1 MSVTPRIQR
10 RHTTSTLLLCLGF
23 SLFAVACSDD
33 IDGEPAPGEVMLEN
47 NGRGDMA
54 PGSPDMNQTQNDQG
68 IGTPFDLGTPGL
80 VDMSAPLADMEPVDG
95 DMSSPDDMRTSDMG
109 SADMPLSMEDMSAP
123 LDMTDDIDMITDIDM
138 GAVED
143 MGTGP
148 ADMATMDMAPAVD
161 MAPPQSPC
169 ISGAMGAH
177 VVRFHWE
184 GNGPGSRAYV
194 VYDENTLPDTT
205 RWKAGAYGRTTSY
218 SPVYD
223 DTFLAQGGLVLSSTN
238 FMHVE
243 ISTAMMPTINNA
255 TIAIYGRSY
264 NTTSPGSFSWLTFS
278 GSGSS
283 PYGMVANSAP
293 YQWYT
298 ADATAALPAGDAGTL
313 VRIEAQGPSNRLIV
327 NAVEICFDI

>member
-218 SPVYD
+218 S
-223 DTFLAQGGLVLSSTN
+223 
-238 FMHVE
+238 
-243 ISTAMMPTINNA
+243 
-255 TIAIYGRSY
+255 
-264 NTTSPGSFSWLTFS
+264 TSL
-278 GSGSS
+278 
-283 PYGMVANSAP
+283 
-293 YQWYT
+293 
-298 ADATAALPAGDAGTL
+298 
-313 VRIEAQGPSNRLIV
+313 
-327 NAVEICFDI
+327 